1 MNEIYILLKS
11 YLNNGDLIQLVSSSC
26 RYFKEIRRENI
37 YLNGLKSER
46 FCVDKS
52 YRDSILSLVSRSDHQ
67 ISMSLPIDMVQKY
80 KDLLTVDG
88 LSITEKE
95 GHTDHSLP
103 LLPAK
108 GISLS
113 YH

>member
-80 KDLLTVDG
+80 KDLLNG